1 MSQQDIRGQWETA
14 TSQLAF
20 QVNAGWWLQRWLPL
34 VLGIGIAGTF
44 ALLLLRMLHINH
56 APWSFAALGIGLLVS
71 MLVAWLMAR
80 RGFESKDQA
89 RVRLEDAL
97 GLKTRLSAAAQGV
110 GAWPMLPVAQ
120 ISMPLTWRWQRP
132 LGMIALAAA
141 LLAFALWVPVPERAE
156 KKTQLIEKPSAVQQ
170 VEAWVDQLRGKD
182 VIQPESLAEVEKKME
197 DLLKRPGDQWYEHAS
212 LEAADNLRDQTGKSL
227 QELGTQLEQTRGNL
241 TALAEL
247 GSSLSEATKNGMAK
261 QLSQNLQ
268 GLRSGAMKADADLL
282 QQLQSM
288 DPKSLSGMSKEQ
300 MQKLQERLK
309 QNAEALRQ
317 ALANAP
323 EFDFKECAQ
332 CTGNR
337 DSDQLGEGDPKRG
350 KGDAQLTVKKDET
363 NLNTQRT
370 EGMNP
375 NLDPERVAPGD
386 LLGMQDGKHRVDETA
401 RMNADGG
408 TINSTGEG
416 GAAVWKESL
425 LPSEREVLK
434 RYFK

>member
-1 MSQQDIRGQWETA
+1 MSQQDIRGQWETV
-14 TSQLAF
+14 TSRLAF

-34 VLGIGIAGTF
+34 VLGIGVTGTF
-44 ALLLLRMLHINH
+44 ALLLLRLLHIDH
-56 APWSFAALGIGLLVS
+56 APWSFAALGIGLLAS
-71 MLVAWLMAR
+71 ILAAWMLAR
-80 RGFESKDQA
+80 RRFESQDQA

-97 GLKTRLSAAAQGV
+97 ALKTRLSAAAQGV
-110 GAWPMLPVAQ
+110 GTWPMFPVNN
-120 ISMPLTWRWQRP
+120 ITMPLTWRWQRP
-132 LGMIALAAA
+132 LGMVALTAS
-141 LLAFALWVPVPERAE
+141 LLAFAAWVPVPQRAD

-170 VEAWVDQLRGKD
+170 VEAWVDQLRDKD
-182 VIQPESLAEVEKKME
+182 AIKPESLAEVEQKME

-212 LEAADNLRDQTGKSL
+212 LEAADNLRDETGKAL

-247 GSSLSEATKNGMAK
+247 GSTLSDQAKQGLAK

-268 GLRSGAMKADADLL
+268 GLRSGAMQAGDDLL
-282 QQLQSM
+282 KQLQGM
-288 DPKSLSGMSKEQ
+288 DPKALSGMSKEQ

-309 QNAEALRQ
+309 QNAEALRK
-317 ALANAP
+317 ALADAP

-332 CTGNR
+332 CKGNR
-337 DSDQLGEGDPKRG
+337 DSDQPGQGDPKRG
-350 KGDAQLTVKKDET
+350 KGDAELTVKKDET
-363 NLNTQRT
+363 NLNTKRT

-386 LLGMQDGKHRVDETA
+386 LLGMQDGKHRVDENA
-401 RMNADGG
+401 KLNADGG
-408 TINSTGEG
+408 TINSTGDG

>member
-1 MSQQDIRGQWETA
+1 MSQQDIRGQWETI
-14 TSQLAF
+14 TSRLAF

-34 VLGIGIAGTF
+34 VLGIGIAGTI
-44 ALLLLRMLHINH
+44 ALLLLRMLHIDH
-56 APWSFAALGIGLLVS
+56 APWSFAALGTGLLVS
-71 MLVAWLMAR
+71 MLVAWLLAR

-110 GAWPMLPVAQ
+110 GTWPMLPVANIQ
-120 ISMPLTWRWQRP
+120 MPLTWRWQRP
-132 LGMIALAAA
+132 VGMIALAVS
-141 LLAFALWVPVPERAE
+141 LLALALWVPVPERAE

-170 VEAWVDQLRGKD
+170 VEAWVDELREKD

-247 GSSLSEATKNGMAK
+247 GSSLSEAAKNGLGA

-288 DPKSLSGMSKEQ
+288 DPKALSGMSKEQ

-332 CTGNR
+332 CKGNR
-337 DSDQLGEGDPKRG
+337 DSDQPGEGDPKRG
-350 KGDAQLTVKKDET
+350 KRDAQLTVKKDET
-363 NLNTQRT
+363 HLNTKRT

-386 LLGMQDGKHRVDETA
+386 LLGMQDGKHRVDENA
-401 RMNADGG
+401 KLNADGG

-434 RYFK
+434 LYFK

>member
-110 GAWPMLPVAQ
+110 GTWPMFPVAQ

-132 LGMIALAAA
+132 VGVIALAAA
-141 LLAFALWVPVPERAE
+141 LLAFALWVPVPQRVE

-247 GSSLSEATKNGMAK
+247 GSSLSEAAKNGMAK

-288 DPKSLSGMSKEQ
+288 DPKALSGMSKEQ

-323 EFDFKECAQ
+323 EFGFKECAQ
-332 CTGNR
+332 CKGNR
-337 DSDQLGEGDPKRG
+337 DSDQPGEGDPKRG

-363 NLNTQRT
+363 NLNTKRT

-375 NLDPERVAPGD
+375 NIDPERVAPGD
-386 LLGMQDGKHRVDETA
+386 LLGMQDGKHRVDETTKA
-401 RMNADGG
+401 NADGG
-408 TINSTGEG
+408 TINSKGEG